1 MISRKNE
8 TGKMRFEGDLNQT
21 DNKNIRKGKEKSGLQ
36 HAKNVLSEVDGIGII
51 EFTKDEIV
59 RNPLITKILEL
70 WDPEVYGG

>member
-1 MISRKNE
+1 MIL
-8 TGKMRFEGDLNQT
+8 EGDLNQT
-21 DNKNIRKGKEKSGLQ
+21 DNKNVRKGREKSGLQ
-36 HAKNVLSEVDGIGII
+36 HAKDVLSGVPGIGII